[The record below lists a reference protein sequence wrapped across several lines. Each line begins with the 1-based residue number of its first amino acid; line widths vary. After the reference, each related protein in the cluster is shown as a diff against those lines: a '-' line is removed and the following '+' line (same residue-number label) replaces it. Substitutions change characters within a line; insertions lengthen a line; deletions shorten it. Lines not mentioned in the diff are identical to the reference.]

1 MNHIDLSQPESY
13 LLSTSFLN
21 FDHIIVREFV
31 DKYRGEGDIPQ
42 QAINLYYGVR
52 DKISYNPHHINLS
65 LEGLCASNCIE
76 SKRGWC
82 VNKAVVYAAC
92 CRAIGVPAVLGYADV
107 KNHITTGKLRKSMG
121 SDVFYWH
128 SYTMIFLN
136 NRWVKATPAF
146 NQRLCQ
152 RFGIIAADFNGVDDS
167 IFMPF
172 NKKGDK
178 HMEYLNNRGEYCD
191 LPLAK
196 ILATYQ
202 VKYPNLLNA
211 NT

>member
-1 MNHIDLSQPESY
+1 MNNIEQTNPNAY
-13 LLSTSFLN
+13 LLPTPFLD
-21 FDHIIVREFV
+21 FDSPIIREFV
-31 DKYRGEGDIPQ
+31 KKYRGEGDINQ

-52 DKISYNPHHINLS
+52 DKISYNPHHINVS
-65 LEGLCASNCIE
+65 LIGLRASGCIA

-107 KNHITTGKLRKSMG
+107 KNHITTEKLRKSMG
-121 SDVFYWH
+121 SNIFYWH
-128 SYTMIFLN
+128 SYAMIYLN

-146 NQRLCQ
+146 NQRLCKK
-152 RFGIIAADFNGVDDS
+152 FGIIAAEFNGVDDS

-172 NKKGDK
+172 NQAGDK
-178 HMEYLNNRGEYCD
+178 HMEYLNYRGEYDD
-191 LPLAK
+191 LPLTE

-202 VKYPNLLNA
+202 DKYPNL
-211 NT
+211 TY